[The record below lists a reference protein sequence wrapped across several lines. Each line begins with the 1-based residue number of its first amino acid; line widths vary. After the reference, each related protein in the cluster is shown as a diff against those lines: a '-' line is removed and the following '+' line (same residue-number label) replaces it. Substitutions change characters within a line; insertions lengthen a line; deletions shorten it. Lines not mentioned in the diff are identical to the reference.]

1 MLNPFRVLILFF
13 CTAQLSFAASNTPS
27 EQPANYRATKG
38 IIGTL
43 DSIGSDSLNNLMSIW
58 AEAFRE
64 IYPNVTIQIEGKG
77 SSTAPTALI
86 EGTAQIGPMSRP
98 MKASERNKFRARFG
112 YEPHA
117 VGVALDTLAIF
128 VHKDNP
134 LQSLSLRQLDGIF
147 SQTGY
152 SGSPAIE
159 LWKDLSLPQPW
170 AFRQITLHGRNSAS
184 GTYGFFKSSVLRGGD
199 FRLNVNEQ
207 PGSSAVIQ
215 SVASDL
221 FGIGY
226 SAIGYK
232 TASVKV
238 LSISKDGK
246 EPVYPTFENCL
257 SGSYPITRLLYI
269 YVNKDSRKG
278 IDTLTREFLKFVL
291 SPHGQDL
298 VHEAGYY
305 PLPKHVA
312 ENNLTALLKE

>member
-1 MLNPFRVLILFF
+1 MLSPFKVLILFLW
-13 CTAQLSFAASNTPS
+13 TAHLSQAATITPP
-27 EQPANYRATKG
+27 EQPPEYRATEG
-38 IIGTL
+38 IVGTL

-98 MKASERNKFRARFG
+98 MKASELDKFRARFG

-134 LQSLSLRQLDGIF
+134 LQTLSLRQLDGIF
-147 SQTGY
+147 SQNGY
-152 SGSPAIE
+152 SGSDAIE
-159 LWKDLSLPQPW
+159 TWKDLSLPQPW
-170 AFRQITLHGRNSAS
+170 ALRRITLHGRNSAS
-184 GTYGFFKSSVLRGGD
+184 GTYGFFKTSVLRGGD

-215 SVASDL
+215 GVASDL

-246 EPVYPTFENCL
+246 EPVYPSLENCL
-257 SGSYPITRLLYI
+257 SGAYPITRLLYI
-269 YVNKDSRKG
+269 YLNKDSRKG
-278 IDTLTREFLKFVL
+278 IDSLTREFLKFVL
-291 SPHGQDL
+291 SPDGQKL
-298 VHEAGYY
+298 VQEAGYY
-305 PLPKHVA
+305 PLPGHVA
-312 ENNLTALLKE
+312 ERHLAALLEE

>member
-1 MLNPFRVLILFF
+1 MLRPFRVLIFFF
-13 CTAQLSFAASNTPS
+13 CAAQLSWAASNKPS
-27 EQPANYRATKG
+27 EQSPEYRATKG

-98 MKASERNKFRARFG
+98 MKASEVDTFRARFG

-159 LWKDLSLPQPW
+159 SWKDLSLPQPW
-170 AFRQITLHGRNSAS
+170 AFRRITLHGRNSAS

-215 SVASDL
+215 GVASDP

-238 LSISKDGK
+238 LSISKDGE
-246 EPVYPTFENCL
+246 EPVYPTLENCL

-269 YVNKDSRKG
+269 YLNKDSRKG

-291 SPHGQDL
+291 SPDGQNL
-298 VHEAGYY
+298 VQEAGYY
-305 PLPKHVA
+305 PLPRHVA
-312 ENNLTALLKE
+312 ERHLAALFEE